1 VVDLFLVV
9 SDGGIEVVLTVIA
22 FGTTTLQPPHHH
34 PFLLNISREVQTL
47 KIEFNASERH
57 NTLVWQ
63 SHRIWGL

>member
-34 PFLLNISREVQTL
+34 PFLWNIIQGSSNIEDRVQCI
-47 KIEFNASERH
+47 KEA
-57 NTLVWQ
+57 
-63 SHRIWGL
+63 